1 MTGEDCRRKSRH
13 YLAIALQMRGPDDRT
28 AMIDLA
34 SFWMERAEE
43 AERDKRIQQ
52 TQPEER
58 S

>member
-1 MTGEDCRRKSRH
+1 
-13 YLAIALQMRGPDDRT
+13 
-28 AMIDLA
+28 MIDLA